1 VGPDGT
7 TQYIV
12 TCGADAGWDTCYRRA
27 QHVCPTGYDTLSKD
41 ARSEHNSL
49 RIACSDQPRHE
60 LREYDVAQGNAQ
72 SEVPVEA
79 SLSRDTPAEVVE
91 TIRGYCEAGNIE
103 ACARLGS
110 LYARGSPALYTAR
123 DANTVARFIKYACD
137 RHDAKACAALL
148 EMNQPGWVKE
158 PEEPAQRPADSPS
171 TEPQQAPPT
180 SVRVWPGWAGRPR
193 PAKPTSLPTKSE
205 LRATELY
212 RRARPSVYWV
222 RVGGSKLQVQGGAVA
237 VSAHFLLTNC
247 HLFETPGPI
256 VVGQQEEA
264 GTVTLFAADPKRDRC
279 WLYSRLLQFEPVS
292 GVRSFES
299 LVVGEPVY
307 SIGAPK
313 GLEATL
319 GPGVVSGKRDVKVIQ
334 TNAPISHGSSG
345 GALFDAFGNL
355 VGITTFSR
363 VESQALNFC
372 LSTDIYWE

>member
-1 VGPDGT
+1 
-7 TQYIV
+7 
-12 TCGADAGWDTCYRRA
+12 
-27 QHVCPTGYDTLSKD
+27 
-41 ARSEHNSL
+41 
-49 RIACSDQPRHE
+49 
-60 LREYDVAQGNAQ
+60 
-72 SEVPVEA
+72 
-79 SLSRDTPAEVVE
+79 
-91 TIRGYCEAGNIE
+91 
-103 ACARLGS
+103 
-110 LYARGSPALYTAR
+110 
-123 DANTVARFIKYACD
+123 
-137 RHDAKACAALL
+137 
-148 EMNQPGWVKE
+148 
-158 PEEPAQRPADSPS
+158 
-171 TEPQQAPPT
+171 
-180 SVRVWPGWAGRPR
+180 
-193 PAKPTSLPTKSE
+193 
-205 LRATELY
+205 
-212 RRARPSVYWV
+212 
-222 RVGGSKLQVQGGAVA
+222 